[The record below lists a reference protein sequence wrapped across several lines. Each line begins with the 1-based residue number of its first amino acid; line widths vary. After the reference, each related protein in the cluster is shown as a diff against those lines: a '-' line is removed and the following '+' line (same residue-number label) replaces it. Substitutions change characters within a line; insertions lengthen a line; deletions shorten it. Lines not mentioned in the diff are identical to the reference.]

1 MVESSVPILDERQPA
16 MSTSLKRFTKAERLF
31 HWSNAAAVLGLF
43 ATGLPIWLDLDKW
56 RPGGW
61 NVLMLTH
68 VWLFGALMIAGA
80 LAFVIARRE
89 RIEAAAKRFN
99 PGQKVNML
107 AFQVLLAYMAASGI
121 VRYVGKSL
129 GMTKQTLHMI
139 NDWHFRGAVMVGLFL
154 VGHLAMVFLVPK
166 NRGIVNAMT
175 TGEVDPAVAQNV
187 APQWVA
193 ALPRPES
200 GQAEP
205 APVVSSRAS
214 L

>member
-1 MVESSVPILDERQPA
+1 
-16 MSTSLKRFTKAERLF
+16 MSTQLKRFTKAERLF

-43 ATGLPIWLDLDKW
+43 ATGLPIWQDLDKW
-56 RPGGW
+56 RPGGL
-61 NVLMLTH
+61 NVLVLAH
-68 VWLFGALMIAGA
+68 VWIFGALLIAGA

-107 AFQVLLAYMAASGI
+107 AFQVLLAYMAVSGI

-129 GMTKQTLHMI
+129 GMTKPTLHMI
-139 NDWHFRGAVMVGLFL
+139 NEWHFRGAVVVGLL
-154 VGHLAMVFLVPK
+154 LLGHLAMVFLVPK

-175 TGEVDPAVAQNV
+175 TGQIDEHVAQNV
-187 APQWVA
+187 APEWVA
-193 ALPRPES
+193 ALPRTEAP
-200 GQAEP
+200 GTP
-205 APVVSSRAS
+205 APMVSSRSS